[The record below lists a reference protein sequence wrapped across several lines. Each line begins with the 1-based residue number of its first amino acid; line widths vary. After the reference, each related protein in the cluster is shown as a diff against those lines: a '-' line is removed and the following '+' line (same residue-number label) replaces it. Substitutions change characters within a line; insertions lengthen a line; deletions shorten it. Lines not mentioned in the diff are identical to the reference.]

1 MEANIVFPLLLTALG
16 IVFGICLR
24 LSIAIGQ
31 LKAHRYLKPLKTFER
46 YVSYILAAAIC
57 TAFYF
62 NAPMIFVKSYSS
74 AALGNY
80 LGLWLEI
87 SICLCLCVSS
97 FLGIKVADKVLTMQD
112 FV

>member
-1 MEANIVFPLLLTALG
+1 MEANIVFPLLLTTLG
-16 IVFGICLR
+16 IVFGICVR

-46 YVSYILAAAIC
+46 YISYIVAAAIC
-57 TAFYF
+57 TALYF
-62 NAPMIFVKSYSS
+62 NAPMIFVKSYST
-74 AALGNY
+74 AALSNY

-97 FLGIKVADKVLTMQD
+97 FLGIKVADKLLTTQD
-112 FV
+112 LV

>member
-1 MEANIVFPLLLTALG
+1 MEAIVVFPLLLTALG

-31 LKAHRYLKPLKTFER
+31 LKACQYLKPLTTFGR
-46 YVSYILAAAIC
+46 YTTYMLASAIC
-57 TAFYF
+57 TVFYF

-74 AALGNY
+74 VLPDSY

-87 SICLCLCVSS
+87 SVCLCLCVSS
-97 FLGIKVADKVLTMQD
+97 FLGLKLADKVLTTQD
-112 FV
+112 YV

>member
-46 YVSYILAAAIC
+46 YVSYILAAAVC

-62 NAPMIFVKSYSS
+62 NVPMIFVNSYSS
-74 AALGNY
+74 ALQDNY
-80 LGLWLEI
+80 LSLLLEL

-97 FLGIKVADKVLTMQD
+97 FLGLKVADKVLTT
-112 FV
+112 

>member
-31 LKAHRYLKPLKTFER
+31 LKAHRYLKLLKTFER
-46 YVSYILAAAIC
+46 YASYILAVAIC

-74 AALGNY
+74 TALYNY

-97 FLGIKVADKVLTMQD
+97 FLGIKVADKVLTTQY

>member
-16 IVFGICLR
+16 IVFGICVR

-46 YVSYILAAAIC
+46 YVSYILAAAVC

-74 AALGNY
+74 AAPGNY

-97 FLGIKVADKVLTMQD
+97 FLGIKVADKVLTTQD